1 MIKSKLLPDGYKSN
15 LRDLRLEFGYSS
27 AEKFVDYL
35 NNVEGISIK
44 LRSYSSYERD
54 EVLPPISLAIK
65 LADLYGVTLDYLLGR
80 SACRSIDNGYINQK
94 IGLSDKA
101 IEQLERYKE
110 ADDSNYQI
118 VIDSLKKNKPAPPIS
133 MIFLHLPIIN
143 FLLSSAS
150 FQKFLERF
158 FNYAIDWYQVPILK
172 DGEQFKVFPSYE
184 NDTEDFLYFGCNP
197 NNPLDNVSMKIDS
210 DFRKT
215 ISKNL
220 LELSLDDLAQEYKK
234 LSKIESEQ

>member
-110 ADDSNYQI
+110 ADDSYQI

-133 MIFLHLPIIN
+133 TIFFHLPIIN
-143 FLLSSAS
+143 FLLSSSS
-150 FQKFLERF
+150 FPKFLKRF
-158 FNYAIDWYQVPILK
+158 FNMCFDSYQIPIYDNGNSL
-172 DGEQFKVFPSYE
+172 ELFPSY
-184 NDTEDFLYFGCNP
+184 TEKEKDFLYFGRNP
-197 NNPLDNVSMKIDS
+197 ANPADNISVQIDS
-210 DFRKT
+210 DFRKA
-215 ISKNL
+215 INKNL
-220 LELSLDDLAQEYKK
+220 LESSLDDLAQEYKE

>member
-1 MIKSKLLPDGYKSN
+1 MIKSKLLPNGYKSN
-15 LRDLRLEFGYSS
+15 LRALRLERGYSS
-27 AEKFVDYL
+27 AEKFVDFL
-35 NNVEGISIK
+35 NNEKGISVK

-54 EVLPPISLAIK
+54 EVLPPISLAIE

-80 SACRSIDNGYINQK
+80 SACRSVDNEYIHQK

-101 IEQLERYKE
+101 IKQLKKYKK

-118 VIDSLKKNKPAPPIS
+118 VIDSLEKNKPAPPIS

-143 FLLSSAS
+143 FLLSSIS
-150 FQKFLERF
+150 FKKFLERF

-184 NDTEDFLYFGCNP
+184 NDTNDYLYFGCNP
-197 NNPLDNVSMKIDS
+197 GNPADNISMEIDS

-234 LSKIESEQ
+234 QSKSEKTF

>member
-1 MIKSKLLPDGYKSN
+1 MIKSKLLPNGYKSN

-101 IEQLERYKE
+101 IEQLERYKKV
-110 ADDSNYQI
+110 DDSNYQI
-118 VIDSLKKNKPAPPIS
+118 VIDSHEKNKPAPPK
-133 MIFLHLPIIN
+133 MIFLRLRIIN

-172 DGEQFKVFPSYE
+172 DGKQFKVFPSYE

-197 NNPLDNVSMKIDS
+197 GNPADNIPMKIDS

-215 ISKNL
+215 ISKKL
-220 LELSLDDLAQEYKK
+220 IGLSLDDLAQEYKE